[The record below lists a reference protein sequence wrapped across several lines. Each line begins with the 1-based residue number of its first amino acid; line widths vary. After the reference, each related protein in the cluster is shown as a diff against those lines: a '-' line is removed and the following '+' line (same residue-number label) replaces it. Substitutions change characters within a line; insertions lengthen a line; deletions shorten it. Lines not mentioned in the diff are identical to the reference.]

1 MFDSKESTHLTVT
14 DFYSAVKIMMHG
26 VKTKQKWPELL
37 ENRYLVCYEKDPI
50 LLLFYVILGHQER
63 A

>member
-26 VKTKQKWPELL
+26 VKTKQK
-37 ENRYLVCYEKDPI
+37 
-50 LLLFYVILGHQER
+50 
-63 A
+63 